1 MYTLKVPQV
10 AVLVN
15 DAKSHPHQEISSLT
29 TAANKLKQKGISVF
43 AVGIGQDVDES
54 ELLAVASSPDQV
66 FLFDSHDSLFTRL
79 DELTSSVC
87 SSHIDVPVGRVE
99 IERLAEHDVRYYK
112 TDVRQFKNGAVELLV
127 EEVSG
132 QVRVYA
138 STVYKH
144 PTSQTSDF
152 KKRSFSRSSDE
163 SSSRGEQ
170 SGVFFLSEGEDFIY
184 FTIETRD
191 KAAQVKIVVQEF

>member
-1 MYTLKVPQV
+1 M
-10 AVLVN
+10 LVN
-15 DAKSHPHQEISSLT
+15 DAKSHPRQEISSLT

-43 AVGIGQDVDES
+43 AVGIGQDVDQS
-54 ELLAVASSPDQV
+54 ELSSVASSPDHV
-66 FLFDSHDSLFTRL
+66 FLFDSHDSLFARL

-99 IERLAEHDVRYYK
+99 TERLAEHDVRYYK

-127 EEVSG
+127 DEVSG
-132 QVRVYA
+132 RVRVYA
-138 STVYKH
+138 STVYKN

-152 KKRSFSRSSDE
+152 KKRSSSLRSSDE
-163 SSSRGEQ
+163 LSSRGEL

-184 FTIETRD
+184 FTIETD
-191 KAAQVKIVVQEF
+191 KAAEVKILVQEF